1 MLLTAFDVLARRQMT
16 ERAMRTPVIVI
27 VAPAV
32 EKLLRVGHAHEAVQ
46 VQALIPQAA
55 VETLDEGVLHGL
67 TGSNEIKRDPTP
79 IGGVVA

>member
-1 MLLTAFDVLARRQMT
+1 
-16 ERAMRTPVIVI
+16 MRTPVIVI